1 MNKLPSRFHVT
12 LKVLENSGNE
22 ISKDTY
28 EKDLKSICTLE
39 SQEHVSYL
47 LHHLKDFDKIDKQF
61 YINVF
66 KEGIS
71 PVWEDENNMNGC
83 DWSLMLKKEV
93 CQRYFERLLVNL
105 CTGYFKTFEP
115 TGIVGIHK
123 DNRFKLSIWSKNIPS
138 TADCGA
144 IINELKAALEIDFVI
159 TFHYKNHSKILAYHK
174 SLDA

>member
-1 MNKLPSRFHVT
+1 MKKLPSRFCIT
-12 LKVLENSGNE
+12 FKVLEGPQDE
-22 ISKDTY
+22 ISRDTY
-28 EKDLKSICTLE
+28 EKNLKTICTLE
-39 SQEHVSYL
+39 SLENVSYL
-47 LHHLKDFDKIDKQF
+47 LHHLRDFSKIEKQF

-123 DNRFKLSIWSKNIPS
+123 DNRFKLSIWSRSLPS
-138 TADCGA
+138 ATECAA
-144 IINELKAALEIDFVI
+144 VVNELKTALDIDFAI

-174 SLDA
+174 SLEG